1 MPQTSIGL
9 RAFCIVAAIVAA
21 SVAGISSAQAPEDVS
36 VLQGQCSSDSGVI
49 IDNETTGFACT
60 NAVMS
65 FHRNNG
71 SVMIQFSGKS
81 EDGRDQILGFA
92 GPMNSRDMVSIERIY
107 LMPGAQPL
115 TPANRASACAFMRT
129 GDRLMT
135 VQCRAIA
142 IAQGSTIETRVRFIL
157 AQ

>member
-1 MPQTSIGL
+1 MPRSSLGL
-9 RAFCIVAAIVAA
+9 RAFCIGAAIVTA
-21 SVAGISSAQAPEDVS
+21 SGAGTARAQATEDVS

-60 NAVMS
+60 TAVMS
-65 FHRNNG
+65 FHSNNG
-71 SVMIQFSGKS
+71 AVMIQFSGKS

-92 GPMNSRDMVSIERIY
+92 GLMNTRDMVSIERIY

-129 GDRLMT
+129 DDRLMT

-142 IAQGSTIETRVRFIL
+142 IAQGSIVETRVRFIL
-157 AQ
+157 TQ